1 MCFVKFEEFDGYEKA
16 AEKFKN
22 CLCTFNI
29 SSDPKDSFQ
38 NTILFG
44 LVFKLSKKSV
54 INKEII
60 EQVLGKKFFMIS
72 QEKKLLQLEVS
83 FCNFEK
89 ITLCSK

>member
-1 MCFVKFEEFDGYEKA
+1 MKKLQKNLKIVFAHLTLAVIQKIL
-16 AEKFKN
+16 FK
-22 CLCTFNI
+22 
-29 SSDPKDSFQ
+29 
-38 NTILFG
+38 TILFG